1 MQGFLQDRN
10 KVKAFVRAVDPV
22 VRATDAIAGEA
33 VGMLVEL
40 QFDDS
45 KEAVGVFVHKRLSET
60 VGSSTAAFAEAILDQ
75 STEPGELAMYIT
87 EQMGV
92 PYR

>member
-1 MQGFLQDRN
+1 M
-10 KVKAFVRAVDPV
+10 KAFVRAVDPI

-45 KEAVGVFVHKRLSET
+45 KEAVGIFVHKRLSET
-60 VGSSTAAFAEAILDQ
+60 VGSSTAAFAEAILDKC
-75 STEPGELAMYIT
+75 TEPGEPHMHNAYEPVLA
-87 EQMGV
+87 
-92 PYR
+92 